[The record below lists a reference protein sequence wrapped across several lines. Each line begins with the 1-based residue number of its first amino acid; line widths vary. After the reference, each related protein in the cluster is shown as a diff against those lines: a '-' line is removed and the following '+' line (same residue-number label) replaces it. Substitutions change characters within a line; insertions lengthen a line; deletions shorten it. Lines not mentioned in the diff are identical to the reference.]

1 VQRTFL
7 KTLRI
12 RRKAFASPNEELPY
26 DTSVV
31 ATIRTVSAKLYPY
44 PMGVADFVNKEIQD
58 LLKNGIIQ
66 KSASPYNNP
75 IWVVDKKGIDEAGVT
90 GIDG

>member
-1 VQRTFL
+1 MLRTR
-7 KTLRI
+7 K
-12 RRKAFASPNEELPY
+12 KAFASPNEGLPY
-26 DTSVV
+26 NTTIVV
-31 ATIRTVSAKLYPY
+31 ATIRTVSEKPIYAKVYPY